1 MADAAGRFAPTP
13 SGPLHLGSLAS
24 ALASFL
30 DARAH
35 DGRWLVRIEDLDA
48 PRMIAG
54 AESSI
59 LKTLESHGLTWD
71 GAVLRQSERREH
83 YDAALARLAAAGHTY
98 ACACSRREIADSAL
112 TLPNEGV
119 DGPVYPGTCRAGL
132 PAGREAHA
140 IRVRT
145 DLEPY
150 SFEDVAQGVIEQA
163 IEREVGDFVIKRADG
178 PYAYQLAVVVDDALQ
193 GVTHVVRGADLLLS
207 TPRQL
212 HLQRLLGLPTPRH
225 LHHPV
230 AVDANGAKL
239 SKSAGAATLDPAAP
253 GRNLFRALGVLRQG
267 PPAAI
272 ARSSAAEVLAWA
284 RHAYD
289 PARYRGALTVAAIEE
304 S

>member
-35 DGRWLVRIEDLDA
+35 DGRWLVRIEDLDT
-48 PRMIAG
+48 PRMVAG

-59 LKTLESHGLTWD
+59 LKTLESHGLAWD
-71 GAVLRQSERREH
+71 GPVLRQSARREH
-83 YDAALARLAAAGHTY
+83 YDAALARLTKAGHTY
-98 ACACSRREIADSAL
+98 PCACSRREIADSAR
-112 TLPNEGV
+112 TPSNQGV

-132 PAGREAHA
+132 PAGRDAHA

-145 DLEPY
+145 DLEPHA
-150 SFEDVAQGVIEQA
+150 FDDAAQGVITQVL
-163 IEREVGDFVIKRADG
+163 ERAVGDFVIKRADG

-212 HLQRLLGLPTPRH
+212 HLQRLLGLPTPRY

-230 AVDANGAKL
+230 VVDPAGAKL
-239 SKSAGAATLDPAAP
+239 SKSAGAAALDPAAP
-253 GRNLFRALGVLRQG
+253 GRNLFHALGVLRQD

-272 ARSSAAEVLAWA
+272 ARASAAEVLAWA

-289 PARYRGALTVAAIEE
+289 PARYRGSLTVADIEE